1 MDAPGLMTWIT
12 SKGPLQL
19 DIREG
24 PHVRVGETTPTSRN
38 ESKIL
43 PSARR
48 IEFSLKE
55 PTTNVIM
62 YVCRPPDSA
71 PSPSF
76 QCYEV

>member
-1 MDAPGLMTWIT
+1 M
-12 SKGPLQL
+12 
-19 DIREG
+19 
-24 PHVRVGETTPTSRN
+24 VGETTPSSLN
-38 ESKIL
+38 ESEIL

-71 PSPSF
+71 PIPFLPMS
-76 QCYEV
+76 

>member
-1 MDAPGLMTWIT
+1 M
-12 SKGPLQL
+12 
-19 DIREG
+19 
-24 PHVRVGETTPTSRN
+24 VGETTPTSRN

-55 PTTNVIM
+55 PTTNVTV

-71 PSPSF
+71 PLPPPF